1 MNQEKINEII
11 KKIQTDKKL
20 QANVLKNPVAAIEQ
34 LIGIDLPDDQIN
46 KIINTVKSKLTEEKG
61 KELLNK
67 VTNLFNK

>member
-20 QANVLKNPVAAIEQ
+20 QANFLKNPVAAIEQ

-61 KELLNK
+61 KEILNK

>member
-11 KKIQTDKKL
+11 KRIQTDKEL
-20 QANVLKNPVAAIEQ
+20 QANFLKNPVAAIEQ

-46 KIINTVKSKLTEEKG
+46 KIINTVKSKLTEEKV
-61 KELLNK
+61 KEILNK

>member
-11 KKIQTDKKL
+11 KRIQTDKEL
-20 QANVLKNPVAAIEQ
+20 QANFLKNPVAAIEQ

-61 KELLNK
+61 KEILNK